1 MPLLTLLAGLALL
14 AAGIGC
20 TAIVGRRRFYR
31 RGPGGVQ
38 QFRSYSAAVTTRT
51 GEGCL
56 TLLGWVLTAGGLLT
70 IVLALAGFYIAS
82 HP

>member
-1 MPLLTLLAGLALL
+1 MAIGIVLVGLALL
-14 AAGIGC
+14 VAGVAC
-20 TAIVGRRRFYR
+20 NSIVGRRRFYR

-56 TLLGWVLTAGGLLT
+56 TLLGWVLIVVGVLT
-70 IVLALAGFYIAS
+70 ILTGSASLYIAAQ
-82 HP
+82 P

>member
-1 MPLLTLLAGLALL
+1 MPLLTLLVGLALL

-20 TAIVGRRRFYR
+20 TTVVGRRRFYR

-38 QFRSYSAAVTTRT
+38 QFRSYNGAVATRT

-56 TLLGWVLTAGGLLT
+56 TLLGWVLIAGGLLT
-70 IVLALAGFYIAS
+70 ILLAFAGFYIAS